1 MTKKIMVKIEDLN
14 EMVANLVDRRCTILN
29 YRSVGDD
36 RVVITY
42 VGNDKDEKELLKH
55 LYD

>member
-1 MTKKIMVKIEDLN
+1 MTKKIMVKVEDLN

-29 YRSVGDD
+29 QRSVGDD

-42 VGNDKDEKELLKH
+42 VGDEKDEKELLKH